1 MRKHM
6 NELLGLI
13 CYGLGVI
20 AAAYYGLWKMLLL
33 PIHTLAISFRTGGMT
48 FPLVAACG
56 VKILLSTTM
65 AGLIWCIGYMA
76 YNHFKGTEDPDFK
89 AMEEERQLAEKEQ
102 KERQTL

>member
-48 FPLVAACG
+48 FPLVASCG
-56 VKILLSTTM
+56 VKLNRHL
-65 AGLIWCIGYMA
+65 
-76 YNHFKGTEDPDFK
+76 
-89 AMEEERQLAEKEQ
+89 KEQ
-102 KERQTL
+102 GTRSAVDIEQRRPRV

>member
-1 MRKHM
+1 MKKHISM
-6 NELLGLI
+6 MCAII
-13 CYGLGVI
+13 CYAIGVI
-20 AAAYYGLWKMLLL
+20 ASVYFGLWKMLFL

-48 FPLVAACG
+48 FPSVASCG